1 MRERFCVMKRIKD
14 ERHLTS
20 KHKNLKTATNSS
32 FSRPPKG
39 KNLKSKTD
47 RKKRYAN
54 NVKKILY
61 RESNGMITMTER
73 PLTGDLSHSH
83 SLTLTLPLTL
93 SGLGRTRGRD
103 RLSAGECR
111 DITALAW
118 RWCYSEWWPAS
129 GSPASPAHLQSD
141 GLKSEWV
148 REWEGERERVWV
160 YEGEIRERKR
170 RVNTSLKRG
179 SSIKSLAEGRSEW
192 LHVKQEAMKRF
203 NIASIALPSTEG
215 GIPIDAP
222 TIIW

>member
-1 MRERFCVMKRIKD
+1 MAYWVRNKRFVRMERENRERREREIKRREEREEMRERFCVMKRIKD

-118 RWCYSEWWPAS
+118 RWCYSE
-129 GSPASPAHLQSD
+129 
-141 GLKSEWV
+141 
-148 REWEGERERVWV
+148 
-160 YEGEIRERKR
+160 
-170 RVNTSLKRG
+170 
-179 SSIKSLAEGRSEW
+179 
-192 LHVKQEAMKRF
+192 
-203 NIASIALPSTEG
+203 
-215 GIPIDAP
+215 
-222 TIIW
+222 